1 MATSRAGGARGGHG
15 GARDIDAGR
24 GGQRHR
30 WRGGCRDLAFAA
42 QEHVR
47 QCRCQHPDTGAL
59 AVDGGVEP
67 GHARRVQRIARRPLG
82 QGGAGRQRMTTQ
94 DRYRAVE
101 GGHQLRLLLRLFE
114 HACQGVQL
122 LDIGMGDR
130 RQARQL
136 GRTRVLRV
144 HAAAAQRLQDAV
156 LARVVGHD
164 GQLPVAA
171 EHAVERFQVAHR
183 GAGGIDRRQ
192 PAVIAALHRYPVIAR
207 GGGDELPQ
215 PGRAAGIAR
224 ARAVAAFHE
233 GNQRELGGQAGRAQ
247 FVHHITEQ
255 WQGVILDI
263 AQP

>member
-1 MATSRAGGARGGHG
+1 MATSRAGGARDGHG
-15 GARDIDAGR
+15 TTGDIDAGR
-24 GGQRHR
+24 GGQCRR

-42 QEHVR
+42 QDHVR
-47 QCRCQHPDTGAL
+47 QCRRQHPGTGAL
-59 AVDGGVEP
+59 AGDGRIEP
-67 GHARRVQRIARRPLG
+67 GHARRVQRIARRPVG
-82 QGGAGRQRMTTQ
+82 QAGAGRQRMSAQ
-94 DRYRAVE
+94 DRYRAVQ
-101 GGHQLRLLLRLFE
+101 GRHQLRLLLRLFE
-114 HACQGVQL
+114 HACQGMQL
-122 LDIGMGDR
+122 LDIRMGDR

-183 GAGGIDRRQ
+183 GAGGIDRGQ
-192 PAVIAALHRYPVIAR
+192 PAVIAAFHRHPVVAR

-215 PGRAAGIAR
+215 PGRAAGVAR
-224 ARAVAAFHE
+224 ARSIAAFHE
-233 GNQRELGGQAGRAQ
+233 GNQREFGGQAGRAQ
-247 FVHHITEQ
+247 LVHHITEQ

-263 AQP
+263 AQA